1 MFEFISR
8 WYRRYFTDPQASLL
22 VVLLVVSVV
31 ILVTM
36 GKMLAPLLAALVI
49 AYLLEGAVSK
59 LQKKKMPRFWAV
71 NLVYLIFV
79 AFMMFILFILLPILS
94 RQISQFFQEVPDMIS
109 NGQALLLRLPEQY
122 PELISVEY
130 IGELISTIQGGLS
143 DLGQNVLS
151 VSVASIPAIITI
163 LVYLVLVPLM
173 IFFFLKDKAMI
184 IDWMGRF
191 LPKERQLVNEIWT
204 EMDGQI
210 GNYVR
215 GKSNEILIVGSVSYI
230 AFVILGLNYASLLA
244 MIVGLSVLI
253 PYIGAAVVTLP
264 IAFVA
269 YFQWGLSSDFVW
281 LMVCYGIIQF
291 LDGNILVPILFSEAV
306 NLHPVAIIVAIL
318 VFGGLW
324 GFWGVFFAI
333 PLATLVKALI
343 NVWPIHE
350 FDDDVTLRGRT

>member
-1 MFEFISR
+1 MFEFINR

-22 VVLLVVSVV
+22 VVLLVVGIV

-49 AYLLEGAVSK
+49 AYLLEGAVYK
-59 LQKKKMPRFWAV
+59 LQKKKMSRFWAV

-79 AFMMFILFILLPILS
+79 AFMMFILFILLPILY

-122 PELISVEY
+122 PEFVSAEY

-143 DLGQNVLS
+143 YLGQNILS

-163 LVYLVLVPLM
+163 LVYLILVPLM
-173 IFFFLKDKAMI
+173 IFFFLKDKAVI

-244 MIVGLSVLI
+244 MIVGMSVLI

-281 LMVCYGIIQF
+281 LMICYGVIQF

-350 FDDDVTLRGRT
+350 SDDDVTLRGKT